1 MGGIVRS
8 ATTKRRHLQASLH
21 VIGCKSIAHQII
33 PSDLSG
39 GFQSALI
46 ETVVDRLATL
56 KQMIQG
62 RLLLAG
68 GQIEKLLEDVPKY
81 IDERCP
87 LEREW
92 SGRVDKLAC

>member
-1 MGGIVRS
+1 MGDTVQFAVRK
-8 ATTKRRHLQASLH
+8 KRRLQANLP
-21 VIGCKSIAHQII
+21 VIGCKSTAHQII

-46 ETVVDRLATL
+46 ETIVDRLATL

-68 GQIEKLLEDVPKY
+68 GQIEKLLEDVPK
-81 IDERCP
+81 IHR
-87 LEREW
+87 
-92 SGRVDKLAC
+92 

>member
-1 MGGIVRS
+1 M
-8 ATTKRRHLQASLH
+8 
-21 VIGCKSIAHQII
+21 
-33 PSDLSG
+33 
-39 GFQSALI
+39 FQSALI
-46 ETVVDRLATL
+46 EAIVDRLVTL